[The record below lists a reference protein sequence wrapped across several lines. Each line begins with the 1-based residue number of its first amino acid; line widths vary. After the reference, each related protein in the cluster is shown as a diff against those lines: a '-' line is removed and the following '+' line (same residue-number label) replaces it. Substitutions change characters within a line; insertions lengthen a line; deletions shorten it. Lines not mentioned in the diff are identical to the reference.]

1 MQNVDVLVREE
12 LNKDL
17 QREAANE
24 RLVREVR
31 EEKSSNMLNNARKAF
46 GQGLVQVGQQMLNER

>member
-1 MQNVDVLVREE
+1 MQNVDVLIRSE

-24 RLVREVR
+24 RLAREAR
-31 EEKSSNMLNNARKAF
+31 GHNSNMLKNARKAL
-46 GQGLVQVGQQMLNER
+46 GQGLVQVGQQLLNER